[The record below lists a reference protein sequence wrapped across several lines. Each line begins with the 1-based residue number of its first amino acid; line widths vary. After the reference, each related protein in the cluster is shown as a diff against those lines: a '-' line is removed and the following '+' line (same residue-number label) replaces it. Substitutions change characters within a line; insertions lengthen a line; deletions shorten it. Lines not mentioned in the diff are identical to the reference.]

1 MAEPTPLP
9 TPSRRDRFRSSVSQL
24 AERSTASDLVRWLL
38 VPASLAIVGGF
49 VLMVLGWYGASH
61 TSREIEQIPYLIS
74 GGLIG
79 LGLVVVGGLLLSA
92 TFLVAVVRK
101 LASESQP
108 RPDAQP
114 QPTRRR
120 SRAS

>member
-9 TPSRRDRFRSSVSQL
+9 SASRRDRFRSSVGRL

-38 VPASLAIVGGF
+38 VPASLAVVGGF
-49 VLMVLGWYGASH
+49 ALMVLGWYGAAH
-61 TSREIEQIPYLIS
+61 TSRQIEQIPYLIS

-101 LASESQP
+101 LSAEAAESRAAAP
-108 RPDAQP
+108 
-114 QPTRRR
+114 RRR

>member
-1 MAEPTPLP
+1 
-9 TPSRRDRFRSSVSQL
+9 
-24 AERSTASDLVRWLL
+24 VRWLL
-38 VPASLAIVGGF
+38 VPASIAVVAGF

-92 TFLVAVVRK
+92 AFLVAVVRK
-101 LASESQP
+101 L
-108 RPDAQP
+108 
-114 QPTRRR
+114 
-120 SRAS
+120 

>member
-1 MAEPTPLP
+1 MTPSGDDLADPTPLP
-9 TPSRRDRFRSSVSQL
+9 TPSRRERFRTSVSRL

-38 VPASLAIVGGF
+38 VPASIAVVAGF

-92 TFLVAVVRK
+92 AFLVAVVRK
-101 LASESQP
+101 L
-108 RPDAQP
+108 
-114 QPTRRR
+114 
-120 SRAS
+120 